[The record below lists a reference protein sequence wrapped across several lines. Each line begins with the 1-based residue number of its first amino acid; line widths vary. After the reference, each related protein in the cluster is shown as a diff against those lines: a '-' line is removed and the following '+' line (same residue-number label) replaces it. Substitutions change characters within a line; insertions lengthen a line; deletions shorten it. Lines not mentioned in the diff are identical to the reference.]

1 MYLLPL
7 WQHSDVYLLKMEY
20 HPSTSKTKTVETCI
34 KKNVNTDTVKQ
45 PHVGKS
51 LLLLGLIHCWGGVG
65 RGGPGACPW
74 PRKCWISDL
83 LVYSWGK
90 IAKVGQLL

>member
-1 MYLLPL
+1 
-7 WQHSDVYLLKMEY
+7 MEY
-20 HPSTSKTKTVETCI
+20 HPSTSKTKAVETCI

-45 PHVGKS
+45 QHVGKS
-51 LLLLGLIHCWGGVG
+51 LLLIGLIHCWGGEGGGEGGGG
-65 RGGPGACPW
+65 RGGGGTYPW

-90 IAKVGQLL
+90 IAKVGQLTTKPSCV